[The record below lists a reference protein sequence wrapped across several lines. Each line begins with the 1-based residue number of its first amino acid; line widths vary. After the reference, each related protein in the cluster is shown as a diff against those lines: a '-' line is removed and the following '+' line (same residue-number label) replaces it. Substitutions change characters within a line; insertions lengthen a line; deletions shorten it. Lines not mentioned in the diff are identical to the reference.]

1 MGRSIRIGL
10 STSLASA
17 SIAVIAFAPGIAFA
31 GQKDCTYTNGTTTCT
46 VGPSLQSATPEASG
60 TYWLFN
66 LTNTSLTPTNP
77 ITVCWA
83 SYCESTTNYDQVN
96 STTYHYYVLEDSK
109 NTDPHT
115 GTPLVVTSA
124 TVTIMGEST
133 KSGFVLSGTPHEGY
147 CDLTNVEDIDESS
160 APLDMSGTCT
170 TTTVPPTT
178 TTTVPPTTTTT
189 VIGANSQGAIVPTTT
204 GESNN
209 SATTTTTPASN
220 AGSSGSA
227 STTTT
232 SVSVAS
238 GASTSHPSGTSS
250 PTGSA
255 QQASTLTVPNT
266 NTGELWGSAAWR
278 ITVGLAGLLGAL
290 LVFPWK
296 RRRSIKA

>member
-17 SIAVIAFAPGIAFA
+17 SIAVIAFAPGTALAGQPGTALA
-31 GQKDCTYTNGTTTCT
+31 GQKDCKYDPTTSITTCT
-46 VGPSLQSATPEASG
+46 VGSSLTTTTREGG
-60 TYWLFN
+60 TYWQFN
-66 LTNTSLTPTNP
+66 LIGVVGTAPTSIYVCFPVNTANPVTNCEYSTPTIAP
-77 ITVCWA
+77 
-83 SYCESTTNYDQVN
+83 QGG
-96 STTYHYYVLEDSK
+96 STTYQYRVYESSN
-109 NTDPHT
+109 NTGPT
-115 GTPLVVTSA
+115 GSPLTPISA
-124 TVTIMGEST
+124 TALIAGDSSSST
-133 KSGFVLSGTPHEGY
+133 FVLSGIPSVNYSTTTTTSPK
-147 CDLTNVEDIDESS
+147 S
-160 APLDMSGTCT
+160 T
-170 TTTVPPTT
+170 TTTVGGGNSQSEISTT
-178 TTTVPPTTTTT
+178 TTPTTA
-189 VIGANSQGAIVPTTT
+189 V
-204 GESNN
+204 SNN
-209 SATTTTTPASN
+209 SATTTTPASN

-238 GASTSHPSGTSS
+238 SASTSPPSSTSS

-278 ITVGLAGLLGAL
+278 ISVGLAGLLGAM